1 MEVGYST
8 RAELAEILER
18 TTTGHQPEIRRVID
32 AATILEYQDL
42 VRRVVIAPHVQD
54 YAVRMVLATHPE
66 GELATPQVNTYLR
79 FGASPRAAQT
89 LVLAGKVKALLDGR
103 ANVSVDDIR
112 SVALPALR
120 HRVLLNF
127 EGEAEGRSTDE
138 IVTNIIETLPAEVPV
153 G

>member
-1 MEVGYST
+1 
-8 RAELAEILER
+8 
-18 TTTGHQPEIRRVID
+18 
-32 AATILEYQDL
+32 
-42 VRRVVIAPHVQD
+42 
-54 YAVRMVLATHPE
+54 
-66 GELATPQVNTYLR
+66 VNTYLR

-103 ANVSVDDIR
+103 SNVSVEDIR

-138 IVTNIIETLPAEVPV
+138 IITNIVDTLPAEVPV